1 MRINRH
7 PQDILVS
14 RIYAA
19 NQENIRDHFLR
30 LDFGS
35 RRARFCR
42 AVSDD
47 GILEYAQNIF
57 RGDSIVCGASV
68 DGQLRGI
75 VELRGVFH
83 SWRSTTEAAFSVE
96 PAWQNIGIG
105 DALFERM
112 FAMAQNRGVRTIQ
125 MMCLKENSRMRHLAT
140 KHNALLRS
148 EHDVIEAVLHPYW
161 PTPAS
166 VLKEI
171 VGETKGHA
179 HRVFE

>member
-1 MRINRH
+1 MRLNRH
-7 PQDILVS
+7 PQDILVG
-14 RIYAA
+14 RLYAA
-19 NQENIRDHFLR
+19 NQDKIRDHFLR

-35 RRARFCR
+35 RRARFCG

-75 VELRGVFH
+75 VELCGVFH
-83 SWRSTTEAAFSVE
+83 SWHSTTEAAFSVE
-96 PAWQNIGIG
+96 PDWQNIGIG
-105 DALFERM
+105 YALFERM
-112 FAMAQNRGVRTIQ
+112 FATAQNRGVRTIQ

-140 KHNALLRS
+140 KHHALLR
-148 EHDVIEAVLHPYW
+148 DDQDAIEAVLHPHW

-166 VLKEI
+166 LVEEI
-171 VGETKGHA
+171 VGETRGYA
-179 HRVFE
+179 HRLFE

>member
-1 MRINRH
+1 MRLNRH
-7 PQDILVS
+7 LQDILVS
-14 RIYAA
+14 RLYAA
-19 NQENIRDHFLR
+19 NHDNIYDHFLR
-30 LDFGS
+30 LDIRS
-35 RRARFCR
+35 RRARFCGR
-42 AVSDD
+42 VSDD

-96 PAWQNIGIG
+96 PCWQNIGIG

-112 FAMAQNRGVRTIQ
+112 IAIAQNRGVRTIQ

-140 KHNALLRS
+140 KHHALLRS
-148 EHDVIEAVLHPYW
+148 DQDVVEAVLHPYW
-161 PTPAS
+161 PTLAS
-166 VLKEI
+166 VVEEI
-171 VGETKGHA
+171 VGETRGYA
-179 HRVFE
+179 HRLFE